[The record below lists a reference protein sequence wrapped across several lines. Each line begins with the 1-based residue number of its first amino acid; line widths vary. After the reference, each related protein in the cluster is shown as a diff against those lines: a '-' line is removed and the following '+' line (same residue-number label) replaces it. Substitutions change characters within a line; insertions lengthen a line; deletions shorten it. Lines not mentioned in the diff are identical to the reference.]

1 MYKDIQECVQKDMYK
16 DVHKNIQTYT
26 KIIYKNT
33 QYEYAKIY
41 RDTHKDIQRYTR
53 IRTMWCLFYHGSYIV
68 LFSCVSQLHRQYHSK
83 DV

>member
-1 MYKDIQECVQKDMYK
+1 MYN

-26 KIIYKNT
+26 EIIYKNT
-33 QYEYAKIY
+33 QRKLYEYAKYTEIY
-41 RDTHKDIQRYTR
+41 KDIQRYTR
-53 IRTMWCLFYHGSYIV
+53 IRTMWCLFYRGSYIV